1 LEASPA
7 TGGRLPEAAALWWR
21 EGVSGR
27 TLRRDER
34 RWTLWTAAVVAAF
47 SIPGGLLLY
56 IEPLTA
62 PAAVLCFAHAWAI
75 PWLQA
80 RRGAGSA
87 LPLAA
92 TGGWE
97 RGERDPERVALGLL
111 GDLVGHRARD
121 LLAATGFALERG
133 RFGVWLLGQQGALLV
148 RPGGRRVDCWCVRI
162 GDEDGLPAGD
172 RVAHLLLALRED
184 EAGFAT
190 VANLNFSGAWWRVRR
205 ALPERAQ
212 TALDR
217 ARSEAAELRR

>member
-1 LEASPA
+1 MEASPA

-34 RWTLWTAAVVAAF
+34 RWTLWTASVIVAF
-47 SIPGGLLLY
+47 SIPGALLLY
-56 IEPLTA
+56 VEPLTA

-87 LPLAA
+87 LPLGAA
-92 TGGWE
+92 GTASAGK
-97 RGERDPERVALGLL
+97 RNPERVALGLL

-121 LLAATGFALERG
+121 LLAATGFALEHG
-133 RFGVWLLGQQGALLV
+133 RFGIWLLGQQGALLV

-184 EAGFAT
+184 ETGFAT
-190 VANLNFSGAWWRVRR
+190 VANLNFSGASWRVHRGLPPR
-205 ALPERAQ
+205 ARA
-212 TALDR
+212 ALDR
-217 ARSEAAELRR
+217 ARSEAAGLRR